1 MQQRG
6 PPLASQSCSLI
17 TWLCSQPPQAP
28 GSPATIL
35 PAASNHAH
43 STWMRVF
50 LLQQSSENRVS
61 SHCTSPSLGPGS
73 KHITRRGSP
82 AYTAPSLLWE
92 SSLKVSNWQFKVFSL
107 IHLRIKMKNQKVG
120 RGKGHTCLQA
130 GGMQQPTHTWGHF

>member
-50 LLQQSSENRVS
+50 LSSKAQRTESRLTAPPLPLALEAS
-61 SHCTSPSLGPGS
+61 TSPEEEVLPIMRHHFSGNPHSRLATGSL
-73 KHITRRGSP
+73 R
-82 AYTAPSLLWE
+82 
-92 SSLKVSNWQFKVFSL
+92 SSL
-107 IHLRIKMKNQKVG
+107 
-120 RGKGHTCLQA
+120 
-130 GGMQQPTHTWGHF
+130 